1 MDRMDDKLDAMWAEY
16 RDACPDPEPTAEFMP
31 GLWRR
36 IETRR
41 KATVSIRRL
50 AQVCVMA
57 SMALALVMGVVLIPR
72 SQDLATYYSSTYVDT
87 LAADNPY
94 DYTEIVD
101 LGDQDPGSWEL

>member
-1 MDRMDDKLDAMWAEY
+1 MDRMDDKLDSLWAEY

-57 SMALALVMGVVLIPR
+57 SAALALVMGVVLIPR

-87 LAADNPY
+87 LAADNPS
-94 DYTEIVD
+94 DYTEVLDIGD
-101 LGDQDPGSWEL
+101 LGAVLEEL